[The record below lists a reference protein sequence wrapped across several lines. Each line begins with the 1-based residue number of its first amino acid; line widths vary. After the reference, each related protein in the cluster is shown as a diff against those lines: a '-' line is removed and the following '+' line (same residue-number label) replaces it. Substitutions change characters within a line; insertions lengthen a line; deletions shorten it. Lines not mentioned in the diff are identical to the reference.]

1 MEEDRIIEEEQN
13 TENVSGS
20 SGVLELNGEAWKNR
34 DNTTYTSLLDMYE
47 AADLFS
53 DESMRLYQEQEEAQN
68 TEQQELTE
76 YIFSGKMQTKSEE
89 ENMVE
94 YIFSEEIQLSKVR
107 DYSRKEEDYSI
118 CFAMAEL
125 FFVML
130 FLYILMKVNAGRRKR
145 REAHAVEINME
156 S

>member
-1 MEEDRIIEEEQN
+1 MEEDMIMGEEQQA
-13 TENVSGS
+13 ENISGS
-20 SGVLELNGEAWKNR
+20 SGILELNGEAWKNR
-34 DNTTYTSLLDMYE
+34 DITTYTSLLDMYE

-53 DESMRLYQEQEEAQN
+53 DESMRLYQEQKEEKNAQ
-68 TEQQELTE
+68 QQELTE
-76 YIFSGKMQTKSEE
+76 YIFSGQMQTKSEE

-94 YIFSEEIQLSKVR
+94 RIFSEEIQLSKVR

-118 CFAMAEL
+118 CFVMAEL

-145 REAHAVEINME
+145 REAYAVEINVE

>member
-53 DESMRLYQEQEEAQN
+53 DESMRLYQEQEEKQN